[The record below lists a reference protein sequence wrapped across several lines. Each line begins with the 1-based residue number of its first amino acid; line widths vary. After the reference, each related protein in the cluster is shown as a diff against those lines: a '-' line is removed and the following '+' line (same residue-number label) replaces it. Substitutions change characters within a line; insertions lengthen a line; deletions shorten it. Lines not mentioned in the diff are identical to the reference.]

1 MEVVLVAIT
10 VLHFATPV
18 AFAAIG
24 EAVGQR
30 SGVINIGLEGM
41 MLVAAYFAML
51 ASLGSGS
58 PWIGLVAGVG
68 AAVVL
73 GVVQSFFT
81 LKLAADQI
89 VVGTAVNLFALG
101 LTDTLFRA
109 KFGRTP
115 SLISVPTLPK
125 LYGDLDVAVLALL
138 AVTAFFAWM
147 LARTK
152 RGLVVRAA
160 GEYPETVDAA
170 GFSALKTRFW
180 SLVAGAVLAGFGG
193 AYLAVGV
200 TGSFASGMSGG
211 RGFVAIALVT
221 FGRWRPAWVLAAALL
236 VGYSE
241 SIQYTLQVRNLS
253 VPGELLQSLP
263 YLVALAVL
271 VLVGKGT
278 AMPAMLA
285 VPYRREK

>member
-1 MEVVLVAIT
+1 MDALLFAVT
-10 VLHFATPV
+10 VLHFAAPV

-41 MLVAAYFAML
+41 MLVAAYFAMIVSG
-51 ASLGSGS
+51 ATGS
-58 PWIGLVAGVG
+58 PWIGLAAGVG

-73 GVVQSFFT
+73 GVVQSYFT

-109 KFGRTP
+109 RFGQTG
-115 SLISVPTLPK
+115 SLITVPTIPRLF
-125 LYGDLDVAVLALL
+125 GNFDVAILALVAL
-138 AVTAFFAWM
+138 TAYLAWM
-147 LARTK
+147 LAKSR
-152 RGLVVRAA
+152 RGLIVRAA
-160 GEYPETVDAA
+160 GECPEAVDAA

-180 SLVAGAVLAGFGG
+180 SLVVGAAFAGLGG

-200 TGSFASGMSGG
+200 TGSFASGMTLG

-221 FGRWRPAWVLAAALL
+221 FGRWRPAWVLGAALL

-241 SIQYTLQVRNLS
+241 SVQYTLQVRNLP

-278 AMPAMLA
+278 AMPAMLT

>member
-1 MEVVLVAIT
+1 LDALLLAFS

-18 AFAAIG
+18 AFAAVG

-41 MLVAAYFAML
+41 MLVAAFFAML
-51 ASLGSGS
+51 ASGASGS

-68 AAVVL
+68 AAVAL
-73 GVVQSFFT
+73 GMVQSFFT
-81 LKLAADQI
+81 LRLASDQI

-101 LTDTLFRA
+101 LTDTMFRA
-109 KFGRTP
+109 RFGQSG

-125 LYGDLDVAVLALL
+125 LLGSLDFAVVFLIAASVYLAWAL
-138 AVTAFFAWM
+138 AK
-147 LARTK
+147 TK
-152 RGLVVRAA
+152 RGLVLRAA
-160 GEYPETVDAA
+160 GEQPEAVDAA
-170 GFSALKTRFW
+170 GLSALRTRFW
-180 SLVAGAVLAGFGG
+180 SLLLGAVFAGLGG

-221 FGRWRPAWVLAAALL
+221 FGRWRPVWVLAAALL

-241 SIQYTLQVRNLS
+241 SVQYTLQVRNLS

-263 YLVALAVL
+263 YLVALGVL

-278 AMPAMLA
+278 AMPAMLG